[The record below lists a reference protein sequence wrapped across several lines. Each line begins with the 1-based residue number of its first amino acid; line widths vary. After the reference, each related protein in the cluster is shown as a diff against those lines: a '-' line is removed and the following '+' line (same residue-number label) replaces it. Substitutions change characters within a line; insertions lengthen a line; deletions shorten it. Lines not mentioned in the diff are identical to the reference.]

1 MLAWFTITQINSDLV
16 FSMVF
21 IKIKYRCYGGEFS
34 TLSIYNRRYLVIKK
48 LSIHSNSITHEV
60 LSAIQ
65 LSDLKLH
72 NDFLLAVRLSQS
84 HQQLTDFHV
93 NY

>member
-16 FSMVF
+16 FSAVF
-21 IKIKYRCYGGEFS
+21 IKIKYRCNGGEFS

-48 LSIHSNSITHEV
+48 LSIHSNSITHEA

-65 LSDLKLH
+65 LSKLKLH
-72 NDFLLAVRLSQS
+72 NYFLFGARLLHGKAAKS
-84 HQQLTDFHV
+84 
-93 NY
+93 

>member
-16 FSMVF
+16 FSVVF
-21 IKIKYRCYGGEFS
+21 IKIKYRCYGWEFS

-48 LSIHSNSITHEV
+48 LSIHSNPITHEV

-72 NDFLLAVRLSQS
+72 NDFLLGVSLSHDKS
-84 HQQLTDFHV
+84 AES
-93 NY
+93 

>member
-16 FSMVF
+16 FSVIF
-21 IKIKYRCYGGEFS
+21 IKIKYRCYGREFS

-48 LSIHSNSITHEV
+48 LSIYSNPITHEA

-65 LSDLKLH
+65 FCKLILH
-72 NDFLLAVRLSQS
+72 VRFLLDVSLS
-84 HQQLTDFHV
+84 HGNAAREV
-93 NY
+93 NAT